1 MGKLIIIAL
10 IGLAI
15 SGDIQGFTS
24 KPTKEVEVSYFLNE
38 DDNDD

>member
-10 IGLAI
+10 IGSAI

-24 KPTKEVEVSYFLNE
+24 KPTQEVEVGYFLKE
-38 DDNDD
+38 DENDN